1 MEPESVSERVPLL
14 NTASPETIGWVLSV
28 SEEQIYGPQAILIPP
43 DGWGKSVSFIISG
56 WVVISTQ
63 VQQQEKTLEVL
74 GQGDYFGVMAVL
86 DDYPPLS
93 QAIALSETRLL
104 TIPAQ
109 RFLQLLLKDNQL
121 QQRMLQLTIQRV
133 RHLYR
138 RLKSTSQSSTRKVMK
153 TLVYLA
159 ENYGKSTDKGIAIW
173 KLSEQIFA
181 DLINTEPEVISTVL
195 QQLRENHLLVSS
207 EEDNQFYITNLKQL
221 YHFSKQF

>member
-28 SEEQIYGPQAILIPP
+28 SEEQIYEPQAILIPP

-93 QAIALSETRLL
+93 LVALTR
-104 TIPAQ
+104 
-109 RFLQLLLKDNQL
+109 
-121 QQRMLQLTIQRV
+121 
-133 RHLYR
+133 
-138 RLKSTSQSSTRKVMK
+138 
-153 TLVYLA
+153 
-159 ENYGKSTDKGIAIW
+159 
-173 KLSEQIFA
+173 
-181 DLINTEPEVISTVL
+181 
-195 QQLRENHLLVSS
+195 
-207 EEDNQFYITNLKQL
+207 
-221 YHFSKQF
+221 